1 MREQIVKI
9 RTVANQF
16 DALLFHPLPTASFS
30 LHTVTQGYTYYG
42 PRLIRTEV
50 RKPRSIS
57 RGCAH
62 VRNALRKCPLILT
75 HLQLAGYLQNN
86 ARHRTYSSMLY
97 CTGNWLKS
105 GPKHA
110 TTVPYILSVYS
121 IRPPYLRLRHLTP
134 PLVAKAT
141 HNCQRAPNGIP
152 SPGTIHYTSS
162 DHIHLV
168 FFSGVLPTNT
178 TQPFHRAA
186 FELFFSSFL
195 N

>member
-134 PLVAKAT
+134 PWWQKPPTIVSAHQMEYLHQALFIT
-141 HNCQRAPNGIP
+141 HRL
-152 SPGTIHYTSS
+152 TTSIWCS
-162 DHIHLV
+162 SLV
-168 FFSGVLPTNT
+168 FFPQ
-178 TQPFHRAA
+178 TQLNRFIARR
-186 FELFFSSFL
+186 SSCSFL
-195 N
+195 HS